1 MSDLFGNNMCV
12 RKDNTLHFG
21 VNILTHVTFLFTV
34 LTCLF
39 VFFTRKIVEDPVND
53 QVIDLINDNVE
64 EKKNKFSNILRKMNL
79 SELSNFDMTKLKNI
93 FAKENSERNNNNN
106 LITKILFLII
116 TAFIIMLI
124 LVVATNKLMCGHLSM
139 KEILIENVIIFIF
152 IGIVEMTFFLKIA
165 LKYIPAYPSTFSKI
179 VLKTLKEI

>member
-1 MSDLFGNNMCV
+1 MKLAEHRINFKIIQN
-12 RKDNTLHFG
+12 KTLL
-21 VNILTHVTFLFTV
+21 VIFT
-34 LTCLF
+34 
-39 VFFTRKIVEDPVND
+39 
-53 QVIDLINDNVE
+53 
-64 EKKNKFSNILRKMNL
+64 NL
-79 SELSNFDMTKLKNI
+79 SDYLNIFDITKLKNI